1 MISKPKSI
9 KRGPLALAA
18 LVGYVAVLAIF
29 RRRYVQWGA
38 TGQEVAQPLPGDE
51 LMDYASANHAITIQ
65 APVQAVWPWLVQIGQ
80 DRAGFYSYSFLE
92 NLVRADIHNAD
103 RIVPEWQHLQA
114 GDTVRL
120 GSRKVYGDRTLLPVA
135 ALEENHYL
143 VLKGWGAFVLQP
155 VDDHT
160 TRFIIRSHGRK
171 ESWWKRLLL
180 YLLFDPIH
188 FIMER
193 KMLLGIKQRAE
204 RSYQGHAAA

>member
-1 MISKPKSI
+1 MRNPKITKPG
-9 KRGPLALAA
+9 RLAVAA

-29 RRRYVQWGA
+29 RRYYVQWGA
-38 TGQEVAQPLPGDE
+38 TDEEVAQPLPGDE
-51 LMDYASANHAITIQ
+51 LMDHASANHAITIH
-65 APVQAVWPWLVQIGQ
+65 APVETVWPWLVQIGQ

-92 NLVRADIHNAD
+92 NLVLAGIHNAN
-103 RIVPEWQHLQA
+103 RVVPAWQHLKA
-114 GDTVRL
+114 GDTIRL
-120 GSRKVYGDRTLLPVA
+120 GSKKVYGDSTLLPVG

-171 ESWWKRLLL
+171 EGWLNRILLF
-180 YLLFDPIH
+180 LLFDPIH

-193 KMLLGIKQRAE
+193 RMLLGIKQRAE
-204 RSYQGHAAA
+204 RSYQSHEVS